1 MLVLSRLQA
10 PDSWSAVGQQAT
22 ALAILSGSASQ
33 EELRYLKSTSL
44 HLWLFGY
51 ELPGLCALCMLIPLS
66 CALSNTAAMETKCW
80 SPSGEFHSLQC
91 CRDGHHHH
99 QDGAAPAQQRQEE

>member
-1 MLVLSRLQA
+1 MRPNKHPAEHAATPCTQA
-10 PDSWSAVGQQAT
+10 PASWGSAEQQAT

-51 ELPGLCALCMLIPLS
+51 ELPGTQCLLS
-66 CALSNTAAMETKCW
+66 RAVLKH
-80 SPSGEFHSLQC
+80 PS
-91 CRDGHHHH
+91 
-99 QDGAAPAQQRQEE
+99 QQVCVVPPIAC

>member
-1 MLVLSRLQA
+1 MLTHLQA
-10 PDSWSAVGQQAT
+10 PGSWGADGQQAT

-51 ELPGLCALCMLIPLS
+51 ELPGLRALHMLHFPLLRMS
-66 CALSNTAAMETKCW
+66 Q
-80 SPSGEFHSLQC
+80 PSC
-91 CRDGHHHH
+91 CRKDMPTQH
-99 QDGAAPAQQRQEE
+99 